1 MFIMVSKRKLKVRL
15 LVSDTLKK
23 KKSRHPLPQ
32 AALAEEKGPSVEIII

>member
-23 KKSRHPLPQ
+23 KNQDILYHKLPWLRRR
-32 AALAEEKGPSVEIII
+32 ALLLR